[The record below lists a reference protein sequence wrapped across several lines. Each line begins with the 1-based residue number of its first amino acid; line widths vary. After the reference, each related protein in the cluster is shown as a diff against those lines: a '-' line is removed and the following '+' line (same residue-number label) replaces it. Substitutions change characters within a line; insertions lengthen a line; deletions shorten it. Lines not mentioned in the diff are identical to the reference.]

1 MACPTVCMRAVNPPP
16 PHGTDGTGILLIAV
30 TSQVKTWHWPW
41 SPPMETAETSL
52 FPLGFQMTDAHDL
65 ILVLL

>member
-1 MACPTVCMRAVNPPP
+1 MACPT
-16 PHGTDGTGILLIAV
+16 GGTGILLIAL
-30 TSQVKTWHWPW
+30 TPQVKTWHWPW